1 MRLDLGKHR
10 FCQAAKMSELMTSKC
25 CFNLSKGRGALTHNT
40 ETTAGGGGGGGGMVS
55 LLSSSSH
62 SRCGL

>member
-40 ETTAGGGGGGGGMVS
+40 ETTAGGGGGGGAWC
-55 LLSSSSH
+55 
-62 SRCGL
+62 RC